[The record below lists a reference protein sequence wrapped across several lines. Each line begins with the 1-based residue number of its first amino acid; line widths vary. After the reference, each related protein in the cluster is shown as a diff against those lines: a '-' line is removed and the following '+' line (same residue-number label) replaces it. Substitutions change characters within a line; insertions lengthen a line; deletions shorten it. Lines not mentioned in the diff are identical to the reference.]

1 MELDN
6 KKTFTN
12 KKVVAI
18 IATLCCFLWGSAYP
32 AVKNGYILF
41 HIATADVS
49 SKLVF
54 AGYRFTLA
62 GIILLVFA
70 HVSGRK
76 IFAITKDNVFKIFIL
91 GITQTMLQYIFFYI
105 GLANTTG
112 VKGAIMN
119 SMGTFFS
126 VILAHY
132 LYKNDKLSM
141 KKIVG
146 CIIGFFGVMIAN
158 FSMDLFNFSF
168 NILGEGFIIIA
179 AFIFSA
185 SAIYGKKISQNIDV
199 MLVTGYNLFMGG
211 VMLVCI
217 GLASGGRVIH
227 FTPGS
232 SSLLIYMAI
241 LSATA
246 FSLWTLLL
254 KYNKVGVVSI
264 YNFLIPIFG
273 VMLSSIFL
281 GENILE
287 FKNMIALL
295 LVCTGIWLVNKS
307 NPMRKPSTN

>member
-1 MELDN
+1 MVTDN

-12 KKVVAI
+12 KKIVAL

-32 AVKNGYILF
+32 AVKNGYLLLR
-41 HIATADVS
+41 IAPADIS

-54 AGYRFTLA
+54 AGYRFILA
-62 GIILLVFA
+62 GIILLIVA
-70 HVSGRK
+70 QLSGIK
-76 IFAITKDNVFKIFIL
+76 IFAITKDAIFKIFIL
-91 GITQTMLQYIFFYI
+91 GLTQTMLQYIFFYV

-112 VKGAIMN
+112 VKGSIMN

-126 VILAHY
+126 VVLAHY
-132 LYKNDKLSM
+132 LYKNDKLSA
-141 KKIVG
+141 KKIIG
-146 CIIGFFGVMIAN
+146 CIVGFLGVMIAN
-158 FSMDLFNFSF
+158 FSMELFNFSF
-168 NILGEGFIIIA
+168 NIVGEGFIVIA

-185 SAIYGKKISQNIDV
+185 SAIYGKKLTGNIDV
-199 MLVTGYNLFMGG
+199 MLITGYNLFMGG
-211 VMLVCI
+211 VMLALI
-217 GLASGGRVIH
+217 GLASGGRVSH
-227 FTPGS
+227 FTPAS
-232 SSLLIYMAI
+232 SALLIYMAI

-287 FKNMIALL
+287 VKNMVALL
-295 LVCTGIWLVNKS
+295 LVCAGIWMVNKS
-307 NPMRKPSTN
+307 N

>member
-1 MELDN
+1 MHN

-12 KKVVAI
+12 KKLVAI

-32 AVKNGYILF
+32 AIKNGYIMF

-62 GIILLVFA
+62 GIILLIVA
-70 HVSGRK
+70 QVSGKK
-76 IFAITKDNVFKIFIL
+76 IFAVTKENIFKIFIL
-91 GITQTMLQYIFFYI
+91 GITQTLLQYIFFYI

-126 VILAHY
+126 VLLAHY
-132 LYKNDKLSM
+132 LYKNDKLSR

-146 CIIGFFGVMIAN
+146 CIIGFFGVIIAN
-158 FSMDLFNFSF
+158 FSMDLFKFSF
-168 NILGEGFIIIA
+168 NIIGEGFIIIA

-185 SAIYGKKISQNIDV
+185 SGIYAKKLTQSIDV

-211 VMLVCI
+211 VMLVFI
-217 GLASGGRVIH
+217 GLVSGGRVNH
-227 FTPGS
+227 FTS
-232 SSLLIYMAI
+232 SSTALLIYMAI

-254 KYNKVGVVSI
+254 KYNKVSVVSI

-287 FKNMIALL
+287 AKNIVALA
-295 LVCTGIWLVNKS
+295 LVCLGIWSVNKPS
-307 NPMRKPSTN
+307 PKKKASTN